1 MIENIKHTLGLCED
15 ISHPNIIKIT
25 AIVLIVG
32 FIVKFLNKTNEK
44 INK

>member
-1 MIENIKHTLGLCED
+1 MKETIKHTLGLCED